1 MQAKAVA
8 RTVRIAP
15 RKARLVVDLIRGK
28 QAGEAV
34 AILNLT
40 PKAAS
45 PIVEKVLKS
54 AIANAEHNYDM
65 DINNL
70 IVTEAYVNE
79 GPTLKRFRPRAMGR
93 ASQINKRTSHITIVV
108 SEKKEG

>member
-8 RTVRIAP
+8 KTVRIAP

-28 QAGEAV
+28 QIGEAV
-34 AILNLT
+34 AILKHT

-45 PIVEKVLKS
+45 TIIEKVLHS
-54 AIANAEHNYDM
+54 AVANAEHNYEM
-65 DINNL
+65 D
-70 IVTEAYVNE
+70 VNDLVVAQAFVDE